1 MIKSLNFLSYFF
13 ISLFITKVSAQDIS
27 NYGDISIQAENVTLN
42 ESTNQLLMREKLK
55 INFGTFS
62 LSGDSAVLSYDEKK
76 LIIDGSPA
84 AIFSEEESINGTA
97 RQLIIYPNLAI
108 EMHGNAQ
115 LVQGDR
121 SIYSEQITYQI
132 NSND

>member
-62 LSGDSAVLSYDEKK
+62 LSGEKK
-76 LIIDGSPA
+76 LIVDGSPA
-84 AIFSEEESINGTA
+84 SIFSEEESINGTA